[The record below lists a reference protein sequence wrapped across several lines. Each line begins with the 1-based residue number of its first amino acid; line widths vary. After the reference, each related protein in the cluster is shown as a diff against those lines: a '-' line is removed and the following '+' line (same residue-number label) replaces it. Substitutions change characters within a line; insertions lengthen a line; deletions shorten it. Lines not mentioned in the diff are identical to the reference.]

1 MILLAGLD
9 LPRELDGERSC
20 ALPTPGRRARL
31 GPGPHTLIAVGDG
44 ARAAVRWAADPGA
57 RAELDAVLLVNPL
70 TGGERSSLAPWG
82 ELAREA
88 REPGGPLL
96 GVWTSYHAPLRRP
109 QRHPYDAFS
118 AILQAAPPPDWS
130 PPLDLEGL
138 RAWPQGEL
146 LAGKSHSWAAPP
158 EAALYIVGGAVLL
171 VDTTPEAHAPEELA
185 ALYAPGALVRGLLLP
200 RWEAGAFRS
209 TMARRPEQL
218 PTRPRAR
225 RGVASAE
232 EIIDQA
238 EAAGRTLARG
248 ARVAVDAATE
258 VKGFVQKIRALL

>member
-1 MILLAGLD
+1 LILLAGLD

-31 GPGPHTLIAVGDG
+31 GPGPHTLLAVGDG
-44 ARAAVRWAADPGA
+44 ARAAVRWAADPAA
-57 RAELDAVLLVNPL
+57 RAELDAVLLVNPR

-88 REPGGPLL
+88 RDPGGPLL

-138 RAWPQGEL
+138 RAWPPGEL

-171 VDTTPEAHAPEELA
+171 VDTTPEAQAPEELA

-200 RWEAGAFRS
+200 RWRAGSFRS
-209 TMARRPEQL
+209 PAARPGQISAARA
-218 PTRPRAR
+218 RPRH
-225 RGVASAE
+225 ASADE
-232 EIIDQA
+232 VIDQA

-258 VKGFVQKIRALL
+258 VKSLVERIRALW